1 MKKSKSLSTILA
13 LDLHPGRFGYVVLE
27 DSTELLDWGVGRN
40 YRWQKPWRTTLIQK
54 NLSSILSQWEPTLVL
69 LNETTRFSPQI
80 QRIVTVIRKE
90 ARHRKLPVRVVDKQ
104 GVKSAFGLGQQITKH
119 ETACLLAEQ
128 IPDLHWELPPKRK
141 IWESEHYRMSI
152 FTAAALAMAYRSLR
166 YGTVTSPPG
175 GVMPKFTQS
184 SRS

>member
-1 MKKSKSLSTILA
+1 
-13 LDLHPGRFGYVVLE
+13 VVLE
-27 DSTELLDWGVGRN
+27 DSTELLDWGVRRN

-54 NLSSILSQWEPTLVL
+54 KLSSILSQWEPTLVL

-152 FTAAALAMAYRSLR
+152 FTAAALAMAFSVGKLDDLFCS
-166 YGTVTSPPG
+166 TKHTCL
-175 GVMPKFTQS
+175 
-184 SRS
+184 